1 MSTIA
6 PKTHFQYKVDVW
18 TRILTGA
25 YEMDNDT
32 LELGFRF
39 ALSFGMLFLVFHG
52 MVTGWV
58 GVTGATITSGIDLA
72 ALFEAIR
79 QSQTGNT
86 DASYQE

>member
-1 MSTIA
+1 
-6 PKTHFQYKVDVW
+6 
-18 TRILTGA
+18 
-25 YEMDNDT
+25 MDNDT

-39 ALSFGMLFLVFHG
+39 TLSFGMLFLVFHG

-86 DASYQE
+86 DASYQD

>member
-1 MSTIA
+1 MAAIE
-6 PKTHFQYKVDVW
+6 PRTHFQYKVDLWV
-18 TRILTGA
+18 RLLHGA

-32 LELGFRF
+32 LELGLRF
-39 ALSFGMLFLVFHG
+39 TLSFAMLFLVFHG
-52 MVTGWV
+52 SVIGWV

-79 QSQTGNT
+79 QSQQGET